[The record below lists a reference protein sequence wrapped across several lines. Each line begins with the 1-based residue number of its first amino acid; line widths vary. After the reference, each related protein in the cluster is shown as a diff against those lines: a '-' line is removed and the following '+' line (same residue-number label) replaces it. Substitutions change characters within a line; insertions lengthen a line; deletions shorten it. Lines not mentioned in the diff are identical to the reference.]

1 MLLLLQ
7 LSQVSFGGALRGVVT
22 CPSERVS
29 ICHPD
34 VIC

>member
-1 MLLLLQ
+1 MPLLLQ
-7 LSQVSFGGALRGVVT
+7 LSQVSFGGALDGVVT
-22 CPSERVS
+22 CPER

>member
-7 LSQVSFGGALRGVVT
+7 LSQVSFGGALHGVVT
-22 CPSERVS
+22 YPSERVS